1 MEYSDNTDA
10 TDDTD
15 YNDDLSEV
23 IKLREE
29 LPFSQLEPYDSDIT
43 HVLIQHSEKNTN
55 ISRKHKYPKFTVHKK
70 EIHNE
75 SIGDEYDEYFTT
87 EQLMNQ
93 SYTKFTAVDTNHTK
107 TRIPIDEDCTLATLK
122 KYISPNMTDL
132 NIAKILGLTPQ
143 KFTYLLSYIYFG
155 VYREDPDFFSIDQLD
170 LNTFFTDNTIDKLEF
185 FLKYFKHRLKS
196 LDDEYIQN
204 KIVVDEDDIDV
215 DLYTKKVLPLLLML
229 KNNIQN
235 DLG

>member
-1 MEYSDNTDA
+1 MEYSDNTD
-10 TDDTD
+10 TSDS
-15 YNDDLSEV
+15 NDDLSEV

-29 LPFSQLEPYDSDIT
+29 LPFLDLEPYDSDIT
-43 HVLIQHSEKNTN
+43 HVLIQHSEKSTN
-55 ISRKHKYPKFTVHKK
+55 ISQKHKYPKFTVHKK

-75 SIGDEYDEYFTT
+75 SIGDEYEEYFTT

-93 SYTKFTAVDTNHTK
+93 NYTKFKAVDTNHTK
-107 TRIPIDEDCTLATLK
+107 TMIPIDKDCTLVSLK

-132 NIAKILGLTPQ
+132 NVAKILNLSPQ
-143 KFTYLLSYIYFG
+143 KVTYLLSYFYFG

-170 LNTFFTDNTIDKLEF
+170 INMFFTDNTKGKLEF

-204 KIVVDEDDIDV
+204 KIVVEEDDIDV

-229 KNNIQN
+229 RNNIQN

>member
-1 MEYSDNTDA
+1 MEFSDSTDI
-10 TDDTD
+10 TDS
-15 YNDDLSEV
+15 NDDLSEV

-43 HVLIQHSEKNTN
+43 HVLVQHSKKSTS
-55 ISRKHKYPKFTVHKK
+55 IHQKHRYPKFTVHKK

-75 SIGDEYDEYFTT
+75 SIGDEYEEYFTT
-87 EQLMNQ
+87 EQLMNR
-93 SYTKFTAVDTNHTK
+93 SYTKFTAVDTNHIK
-107 TRIPIDEDCTLATLK
+107 TRIPADQEYTLKPLK

-132 NIAKILGLTPQ
+132 NIATILKLSPQ

-170 LNTFFTDNTIDKLEF
+170 INTFFTDNTKDRLEY

-204 KIVVDEDDIDV
+204 EIVVDEDDIDV

-229 KNNIQN
+229 RNNIQK